1 VPHWPS
7 PYIDQIVRYAGQRI
21 IQCIE
26 RFKPIDTVQT
36 EG

>member
-1 VPHWPS
+1 LPS
-7 PYIDQIVRYAGQRI
+7 GTYLNQIVRYAGQRI
-21 IQCIE
+21 IQCFE